1 MKKWRKIAAAV
12 LAAAMLCSSVA
23 CSSAP
28 QKLEDSLVTNDF
40 VSSEIS
46 VENSSAPQLSSELEE
61 VSSAMNSSVSEKAV
75 TESSQTES
83 TVETSKPE
91 LVEGTVSSPSYNA
104 PATTTPVVQEQEMR
118 AVWVPYL
125 SLDMT
130 KEADKSYAAFQRK
143 FNDIIAKAKN
153 SGANT
158 LVVHV
163 RSHGDAYYPSNYYPW
178 THFLSGTGIRSF
190 GLHGFC
196 NAPGW
201 YEVPRMV

>member
-1 MKKWRKIAAAV
+1 
-12 LAAAMLCSSVA
+12 
-23 CSSAP
+23 
-28 QKLEDSLVTNDF
+28 
-40 VSSEIS
+40 
-46 VENSSAPQLSSELEE
+46 
-61 VSSAMNSSVSEKAV
+61 
-75 TESSQTES
+75 
-83 TVETSKPE
+83 
-91 LVEGTVSSPSYNA
+91 
-104 PATTTPVVQEQEMR
+104 MR

-178 THFLSGTGIRSF
+178 THFLSGTQGAVSYTHLVRVLLRNMLLTIF
-190 GLHGFC
+190 
-196 NAPGW
+196 
-201 YEVPRMV
+201 